1 MPEGLSDT
9 RKIVGWLGALSP
21 DSYLNLMDQYYPAWK
36 AKTNPRFAAINRR
49 ITRSEM
55 VEAVALA
62 RAAGLWR
69 LDERWRDGSFRRALP
84 MMMER

>member
-1 MPEGLSDT
+1 LTE
-9 RKIVGWLGALSP
+9 
-21 DSYLNLMDQYYPAWK
+21 Y
-36 AKTNPRFAAINRR
+36 RR

-55 VEAVALA
+55 VKAIALA

-69 LDERWRDGSFRRALP
+69 LDERRRDGFFRRALP